1 MADAGAMNQI
11 DTHAPSFDATETRV
25 ALVDAG
31 PETVLDAAERVDVA
45 RTVVQAIEALGLG
58 DRLAL
63 APARL
68 AAGSREHVYGMA
80 WRVDGGP
87 AETVLPQ
94 QLRAFDRR
102 GYVKVFWDVRVEAG
116 SETGSLLSTTTRV
129 VSTDDESRERLEAA
143 WSVFGPVA
151 TALATRAITAVKELS
166 EADDELPAVG
176 TLHIP
181 AGHRRAS
188 GLAVAA

>member
-1 MADAGAMNQI
+1 MNQI
-11 DTHAPSFDATETRV
+11 DTYTPSFDATETRV
-25 ALVDAG
+25 ALVDAD
-31 PETVLDAAERVDVA
+31 PETVLGAAERVDVA

-68 AAGSREHVYGMA
+68 AAGGREHVYGMA

-87 AETVLPQ
+87 AESVHPQ
-94 QLRAFDRR
+94 QLRTFDRR
-102 GYVKVFWDVRVEAG
+102 GYVKVLWDVRVEAG
-116 SETGSLLSTTTRV
+116 GETGSLLSTTTRV

-143 WSVFGPVA
+143 WGVFGPVA
-151 TALATRAITAVKELS
+151 TALATRALTAVKELA
-166 EADDELPAVG
+166 EAEDDVPAIS
-176 TLHIP
+176 LHIP

>member
-1 MADAGAMNQI
+1 MNQI
-11 DTHAPSFDATETRV
+11 DTYAPSFDATETRV
-25 ALVDAG
+25 ALVDAA
-31 PETVLDAAERVDVA
+31 PEAVLGAAERVDVA

-68 AAGSREHVYGMA
+68 AAGRREHVYGMA

-87 AETVLPQ
+87 AERVAPQ
-94 QLRAFDRR
+94 QLSAFDRP

-116 SETGSLLSTTTRV
+116 SESGSLLSTTTRV
-129 VSTDDESRERLEAA
+129 VSTDDESRGRLEAA
-143 WSVFGPVA
+143 WAVFGPVA
-151 TALATRAITAVKELS
+151 ATLANRALVAVKEYA
-166 EADDELPAVG
+166 EAEDELPAVG
-176 TLHIP
+176 SLHIP
-181 AGHRRAS
+181 AAHRRGS